1 MLNLV
6 VVEDHDAYRE
16 VLIEH
21 LQRRGFRTFACG
33 EAEALEDELGGVHAD
48 IYLLDLNLPGE
59 DGVSLAR
66 RLRAAEPNAGIVM
79 LTARSTLEDRLNGY
93 DGGADAYLTKPVALS
108 ELDAVLAS
116 LARRV
121 GARTPALFQLDI
133 VTQALRGPAGV
144 VTLSSGQAELIAA
157 LARAPGRQLE
167 TWQVMERLGRSP
179 VEGYRTSA
187 LQVAITRLRE
197 RLSAVGAERE
207 ALKSVREIG
216 YVLRIDVD
224 VIGGG

>member
-16 VLIEH
+16 VLVEH
-21 LQRRGFRTFACG
+21 LERRGFRTFACCD
-33 EAEALEDELGGVHAD
+33 AEALEDELGGVQAD

-59 DGVSLAR
+59 DGISLAR
-66 RLRAAEPNAGIVM
+66 RLRAAEPDAGIVM
-79 LTARSTLEDRLNGY
+79 LTARSTLEDRLSGY
-93 DGGADAYLTKPVALS
+93 EGGADAYLTKPVALA

-116 LARRV
+116 LSRRV
-121 GARTPALFQLDI
+121 GARSAAPYQLD
-133 VTQALRGPAGV
+133 VGTHTLSGPAG
-144 VTLSSGQAELIAA
+144 TTALSPGQTRLLAA

-179 VEGYRTSA
+179 EAYRPSS

-197 RLSAVGAERE
+197 RLGAVGADRE
-207 ALKSVREIG
+207 ALKAIREIG
-216 YVLRIDVD
+216 YVLRIDLD
-224 VIGGG
+224 VHGTT